1 MFDLL
6 GKLVRINSGS
16 HNKPGVDAVGRE
28 ITAALN
34 GCRLARDIVALEQ
47 AGDLLIFR
55 TPPALSHTGQAL
67 LVGHMDT
74 VFAPDT
80 GFTDYDED
88 DTRSYGPGVIDMKGG
103 LVAGIFAL
111 KALAAEGL
119 LKNIP
124 LAFVCTSDEEV
135 GSPWSKAL
143 IRKEA
148 RKSDCAFVLEV
159 GGMHGEVVTSRKGNL
174 SAKLVVKGRSGHAA
188 FAGTDK
194 TSAIIEMAH
203 KILAIEALNDPGAG
217 LSANVG
223 RVSGGIGPNTVAEH
237 AEARLDFR
245 FIHAEDGRQIEARL
259 SEICSQTTVP
269 DATCHV
275 QILSG
280 RPPMPAN
287 DANAHL
293 YERIARI
300 ARRLK
305 MPVGSEFRSGV
316 SDANFIHQ
324 AGTPVI
330 DGLGPIGAGDHS
342 PREYMIRHSLPQRTL
357 LLASILADYAKLNK
371 RG

>member
-28 ITAALN
+28 IAAALID
-34 GCRLARDIVALEQ
+34 CPLARETIALEQ
-47 AGDLLIFR
+47 VGDLLIFR
-55 TPPALSHTGQAL
+55 TPPALSHTGQVL

-80 GFTDYDED
+80 DFTDYHED
-88 DTRSYGPGVIDMKGG
+88 DTRSFGPGVIDMKGG

-111 KALAAEGL
+111 KALAASGL
-119 LKNIP
+119 LKSIP

-135 GSPWSKAL
+135 GSPWSKTL

-159 GGMHGEVVTSRKGNL
+159 GGLDGEVVTRRKGNL
-174 SAKLVVKGRSGHAA
+174 SARLVVKGRAGHAA

-194 TSAIIEMAH
+194 ASAIIEMAH
-203 KILAIEALNDPGAG
+203 KILAIEALNDPGVG

-223 RVSGGIGPNTVAEH
+223 RVSGGIGANTVADH

-245 FIHAEDGRQIEARL
+245 FIHAEDGQRLKARL
-259 SEICSQTTVP
+259 FEICSQTTVP
-269 DATCHV
+269 DTTCRV
-275 QILSG
+275 QMLSG

-287 DANAHL
+287 AANQHL
-293 YERIARI
+293 YQRIARI
-300 ARRLK
+300 ARRLRI
-305 MPVGSEFRSGV
+305 PIGSEFRSGV
-316 SDANFIHQ
+316 SDANLIYQ

-330 DGLGPIGAGDHS
+330 DGLGPIGEGDHS
-342 PREYMIRHSLPQRTL
+342 PGEYMFKHSLPQRTL
-357 LLASILADYAKLNK
+357 LLASILADDTQLNK
-371 RG
+371 SY